1 MGAESVQR
9 NLPVS
14 TGEAGADEILLDL
27 IGEGDEA
34 ALARLYRNRS
44 RMIYSL
50 ALSIVRDNLDA
61 EEVTEEV
68 FFRVWK
74 NAGEFDRARGS
85 ALAWVTTIAR
95 RMAIDR
101 TRSKEYKGRMREV
114 DFDKVPA
121 GDGDNSTSMTVG
133 VDPEA
138 GAEARRVKEALDQL
152 GDSHRQLIHLS
163 YYEGLSHSKIAE
175 RLDTPLGT
183 VKTRIRE
190 AVIQLRRILDV
201 KV

>member
-1 MGAESVQR
+1 MGAESSQR

-14 TGEAGADEILLDL
+14 AGEAGADDVLLDL
-27 IGEGDEA
+27 IRGGDEA

-44 RMIYSL
+44 RMVYSL
-50 ALSIVRDNLDA
+50 ALSIVRDNSDA

-68 FFRVWK
+68 FYRIWK
-74 NAGEFDRARGS
+74 NAGEFDRKKGS

-101 TRSKEYKGRMREV
+101 TRSKQYKGRMKEV
-114 DFDKVPA
+114 DFEKAVA
-121 GDGDNSTSMTVG
+121 GDGNESFSG
-133 VDPEA
+133 SQAFDPTG
-138 GAEARRVKEALDQL
+138 GAEARQVKEALDQL

-163 YYEGLSHSKIAE
+163 YYEGLSHSQIAE

-183 VKTRIRE
+183 VKSRIRE
-190 AVIQLRRILDV
+190 AVIQLRRMLDV